1 MLHFI
6 TRGSLLVVLSLTLFA
21 CQTQDKPQKEE
32 IRPNHVGKFY
42 HILANH
48 YNDLSKEQSA
58 KKDWNDASLFS
69 SKSLAV
75 AKGEMPVPEYTRDWD
90 VRDEAI
96 QELVTARRMLLDN
109 ITGEILFKKPALAAK
124 AFFSYDC
131 WMEQEENW
139 WKEELESCKNTF
151 YESVNALR
159 YFRDSITAVAEEI
172 TKEDIDELASTHEK
186 EEQEKISRAISDHI
200 KKAAE
205 EKAKA
210 EAAKIAAAQAAAQQQ
225 AAAQPTSQT
234 TSANPTQAAGST
246 ADPKITTTTAPKE
259 LSYTMN
265 FGFDSI
271 ALTNETL
278 VFIKNI
284 AADIQTHKPSSIT
297 INGHA
302 DRAGPEAYNL
312 KLSEKRASAIHKAL
326 LEQSGKPLTEIET
339 NIFGFGESDPI
350 RETEDGI
357 KDAAN
362 RRVEV
367 ILE

>member
-6 TRGSLLVVLSLTLFA
+6 TRGSLLAILSLSLFA
-21 CQTQDKPQKEE
+21 CQTQEKPQKEE
-32 IRPNHVGKFY
+32 IRANHVGKFY

-90 VRDEAI
+90 VRDEII

-124 AFFSYDC
+124 AFFAYDC

-139 WKEELESCKNTF
+139 WKEEQESCKNTF

-159 YFRDSITAVAEEI
+159 YFRDSITTVAEEI
-172 TKEDIDELASTHEK
+172 TKEDIDELAATHEK

-200 KKAAE
+200 QKAAE
-205 EKAKA
+205 EKART
-210 EAAKIAAAQAAAQQQ
+210 EAAKIAADQAASQRQAAAQ
-225 AAAQPTSQT
+225 T
-234 TSANPTQAAGST
+234 TSASPTQATGST
-246 ADPKITTTTAPKE
+246 ADTKAITTTEPKE
-259 LSYTMN
+259 LSYIMN

-271 ALTNETL
+271 ALTDETH
-278 VFIKNI
+278 VIIKNI

-326 LEQSGKPLTEIET
+326 LEQSDKPLTEIET